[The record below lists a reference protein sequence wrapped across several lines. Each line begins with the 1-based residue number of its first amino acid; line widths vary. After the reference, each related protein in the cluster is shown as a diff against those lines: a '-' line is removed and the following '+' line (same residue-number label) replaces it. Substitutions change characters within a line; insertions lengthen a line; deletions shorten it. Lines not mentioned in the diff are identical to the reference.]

1 MVGTDAGRDSGTTRD
16 GGGGG
21 DGTLALEV
29 LHVLEGGET
38 EPAAGARAVLD
49 RPGGGQEELA
59 VGADGRVT
67 FEGLDFSLGKA
78 TVTFWDE
85 GYVLTAI
92 TNVGEAGVPAPIH
105 LLRRVEP
112 GDVVTVSGT
121 VSGMMDAAMNTLVM
135 STTTGGF
142 YNGGPSYSMEVP
154 TGEAGEMVVFEYSS
168 SNVTRGS
175 EATLHQAVTVP
186 LSAPAADTTIDFDF
200 ATPATLTTVS
210 GSIPA
215 PSSLRGDSAL
225 NTGEVFIRV
234 SGNDIGGAFL
244 GTQTRFEESA
254 SGFDYDLSFV
264 ELAAAAEPYTAFIV
278 NDLPEQSLVFVEG
291 WPTAGMQDI
300 ELLDP
305 PTVLEPDFGVDLAW
319 SATVRWESVDLND
332 VGAAIQVFDQ
342 DLDRLRAVTLVVPGV
357 GSARLPQ
364 LPSGV
369 TMDDVLGGGTPEAR
383 VALCDP
389 RPARPWTCDRIA
401 VGRAFGVTP

>member
-1 MVGTDAGRDSGTTRD
+1 
-16 GGGGG
+16 
-21 DGTLALEV
+21 
-29 LHVLEGGET
+29 
-38 EPAAGARAVLD
+38 
-49 RPGGGQEELA
+49 
-59 VGADGRVT
+59 
-67 FEGLDFSLGKA
+67 
-78 TVTFWDE
+78 
-85 GYVLTAI
+85 
-92 TNVGEAGVPAPIH
+92 
-105 LLRRVEP
+105 
-112 GDVVTVSGT
+112 
-121 VSGMMDAAMNTLVM
+121 
-135 STTTGGF
+135 
-142 YNGGPSYSMEVP
+142 
-154 TGEAGEMVVFEYSS
+154 MVVFEYSS

-186 LSAPAADTTIDFDF
+186 LSAPAADTTLDFDF